1 MADKGGL
8 EMGFLSFLLGF
19 FGFGSGVV
27 IGLVIGY
34 YLFIYLQFDDH
45 KVLIDFTF
53 VSMLL
58 FV

>member
-1 MADKGGL
+1 
-8 EMGFLSFLLGF
+8 MGFLSFLLGF